1 MAELVE
7 AGLIVMLIGMTV
19 VYVMLTVL
27 IFTIRT
33 MSHLSRVIDAVAA
46 ATPPASAAQ
55 PAPALR
61 RADDD
66 ELAGVIGAAI
76 AAHRRSRRS

>member
-1 MAELVE
+1 MAELE

-46 ATPPASAAQ
+46 VTPPASAAQ

-76 AAHRRSRRS
+76 AAHRRRRRS